1 MFCGACGTENPE
13 KNRYCVICRAD
24 LADQR
29 QSMRVLPEWQSTEWQ
44 GMLREC
50 VFGHP
55 RNWPTT
61 REDELEAYASG
72 RRDIQDRRAPPYMSK
87 IERGNRGMAQNKQ
100 GSIGAGIVWMFVIS
114 LLLFWLPVIGPFIA
128 GLVGG
133 KRSGG
138 IGNAIAAVFLA
149 GIVFGVLL
157 FALATSLTGIPLL
170 GAIAG
175 VGGVWLA
182 LVHVGPLLIGAVIG
196 GLIG

>member
-1 MFCGACGTENPE
+1 
-13 KNRYCVICRAD
+13 
-24 LADQR
+24 
-29 QSMRVLPEWQSTEWQ
+29 
-44 GMLREC
+44 
-50 VFGHP
+50 
-55 RNWPTT
+55 
-61 REDELEAYASG
+61 
-72 RRDIQDRRAPPYMSK
+72 
-87 IERGNRGMAQNKQ
+87 MAQNKQ

-133 KRSGG
+133 KKSGG

-175 VGGVWLA
+175 VGGVGLA